1 MHNID
6 AMLDKMRD
14 ESLEAAV
21 VIKEAKDVGQRVL
34 GTYCVFTP
42 AQMIRATGA
51 WAVSLC
57 SKKPDPIPAAEEHLP
72 RNLCP
77 LIKASYGYAYT
88 DTCPYFFLSDAV
100 IGETTC
106 DGKKKMYEYL
116 NRIKPVHVMQ
126 LPQTLDDSAIFQWRE
141 SVLKM
146 STWLEEFYGIKITED
161 KLSKAIRE
169 GKVIDVY
176 PYKRKEVE

>member
-42 AQMIRATGA
+42 VEIIRATGA

-57 SKKPDPIPAAEEHLP
+57 SKKADPIPAAEEHLP

-116 NRIKPVHVMQ
+116 NRIKPVHVCSFLRPWMIP
-126 LPQTLDDSAIFQWRE
+126 LFSNGANPF
-141 SVLKM
+141 
-146 STWLEEFYGIKITED
+146 
-161 KLSKAIRE
+161 
-169 GKVIDVY
+169 
-176 PYKRKEVE
+176 